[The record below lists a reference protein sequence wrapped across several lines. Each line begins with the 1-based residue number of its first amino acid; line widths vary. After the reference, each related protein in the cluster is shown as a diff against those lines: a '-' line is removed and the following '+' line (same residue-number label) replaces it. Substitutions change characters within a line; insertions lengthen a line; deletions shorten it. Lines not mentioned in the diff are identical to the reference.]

1 MGSLFL
7 PFSAFSVQVL
17 LLCSR
22 LTDLRDKLIS
32 YPLICFVASFR
43 DPVLVDLIVSTPS
56 FVFPNSR
63 LLDFQGPSYLLE
75 YLAFVSDYDGKLL
88 TYKTIFIS
96 KSWCHVSR
104 YLPAVSD
111 WSLAAVYPQSDD
123 VNSWLT
129 SVPLMTLVASR
140 FFRFWFFF
148 IRTGGPPWF
157 QLYG

>member
-7 PFSAFSVQVL
+7 PSSAFSAVQVL
-17 LLCSR
+17 LLCSL

-43 DPVLVDLIVSTPS
+43 DPILVDLIASTPS
-56 FVFPNSR
+56 SVFPNSR

-96 KSWCHVSR
+96 KS
-104 YLPAVSD
+104 
-111 WSLAAVYPQSDD
+111 
-123 VNSWLT
+123 
-129 SVPLMTLVASR
+129 
-140 FFRFWFFF
+140 
-148 IRTGGPPWF
+148 
-157 QLYG
+157 